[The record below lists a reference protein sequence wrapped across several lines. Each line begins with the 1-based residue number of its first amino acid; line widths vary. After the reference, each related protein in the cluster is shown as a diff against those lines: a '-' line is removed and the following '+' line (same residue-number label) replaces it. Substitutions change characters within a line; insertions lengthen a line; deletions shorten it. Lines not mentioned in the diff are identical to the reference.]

1 MIYSSGRWKFGPQF
15 NSLFVFLACLS
26 SNEIKTKFSDAL
38 IKRNR
43 GRALRHARKT
53 LLHVLYSLEIG
64 RFLELDF
71 LSQSCED
78 VIVDNLSLDNLSQVF
93 KCSCL
98 RWVVGIAA
106 RVAMGPPSSAA
117 PLPLR
122 VQCHRTGSGVA
133 RTGQEPPSTKFRR
146 REPQVVVGPG

>member
-1 MIYSSGRWKFGPQF
+1 MAS
-15 NSLFVFLACLS
+15 
-26 SNEIKTKFSDAL
+26 KFSDAL
-38 IKRNR
+38 ITRNR

-71 LSQSCED
+71 LSQGCED
-78 VIVDNLSLDNLSQVF
+78 VLVDNLSLDSLSQV
-93 KCSCL
+93 L

-117 PLPLR
+117 PPPLR

-133 RTGQEPPSTKFRR
+133 RIGQEPPGTVNHVPPQSHESQAIRRIGLYAAHSYDWR